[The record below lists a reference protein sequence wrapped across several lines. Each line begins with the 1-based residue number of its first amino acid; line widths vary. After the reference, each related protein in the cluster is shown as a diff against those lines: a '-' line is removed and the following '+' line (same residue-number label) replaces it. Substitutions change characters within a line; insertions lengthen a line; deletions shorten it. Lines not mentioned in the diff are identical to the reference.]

1 MIIFCSILGRCI
13 KFKEEKI
20 EQLEWKNILIC
31 LLFISEDPLTIK
43 KIEETT
49 GLERKEVLRLI
60 NELIKDYED
69 SNQPLRIYEIARGY
83 KIGTKTKYFAWVKK
97 MTEIRKKV
105 QISSAALETLAIIAY
120 NQPVTRLEIEKFRG
134 VSCSGVIYNLLKHR
148 FIKITGRKK
157 TPGNPLIYKIT
168 DTFLMHFGL
177 KNISDLPRL
186 REIGIN

>member
-120 NQPVTRLEIEKFRG
+120 NQPVTRLEIEKYRG

>member
-1 MIIFCSILGRCI
+1 MIIFCSISGRCI

-49 GLERKEVLRLI
+49 GLGRKEVLRLM

-83 KIGTKTKYFAWVKK
+83 KIGTKTKYSAWVKK

-120 NQPVTRLEIEKFRG
+120 NQPVTRLEIEKYRG

>member
-1 MIIFCSILGRCI
+1 MIIFCSISGRCI

-49 GLERKEVLRLI
+49 GLGRKEVLRLM

-83 KIGTKTKYFAWVKK
+83 KIGTKTKYQKSEKK
-97 MTEIRKKV
+97 YKYPV
-105 QISSAALETLAIIAY
+105 QL
-120 NQPVTRLEIEKFRG
+120 
-134 VSCSGVIYNLLKHR
+134 
-148 FIKITGRKK
+148 
-157 TPGNPLIYKIT
+157 
-168 DTFLMHFGL
+168 
-177 KNISDLPRL
+177 
-186 REIGIN
+186 

>member
-1 MIIFCSILGRCI
+1 MIIFCSISGRCI

-49 GLERKEVLRLI
+49 GLGRKEVLLLM

-83 KIGTKTKYFAWVKK
+83 KIGTKTKYSAWVKK

-134 VSCSGVIYNLLKHR
+134 VGCSGVIYNLLKHR

>member
-49 GLERKEVLRLI
+49 GLERKEVLQLI

-120 NQPVTRLEIEKFRG
+120 NQPVTRLEIEKYRG